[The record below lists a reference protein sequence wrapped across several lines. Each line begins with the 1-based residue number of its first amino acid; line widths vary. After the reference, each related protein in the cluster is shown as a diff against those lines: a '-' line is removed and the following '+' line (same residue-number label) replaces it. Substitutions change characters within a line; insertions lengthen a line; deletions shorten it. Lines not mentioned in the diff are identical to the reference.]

1 MKKKALC
8 LLLAMIMV
16 LSILA
21 GCTSKPA
28 ETPDTPATSE
38 PAADNTANTPEEQPA
53 EQPEEPALEQKT
65 LQLMIT
71 GAGKQAHSDT
81 VLAKM
86 SLRSIA
92 MRLTA
97 SCTTSP
103 AGRACAASAAAG
115 SS

>member
-53 EQPEEPALEQKT
+53 
-65 LQLMIT
+65 
-71 GAGKQAHSDT
+71 
-81 VLAKM
+81 
-86 SLRSIA
+86 
-92 MRLTA
+92 
-97 SCTTSP
+97 
-103 AGRACAASAAAG
+103 
-115 SS
+115 

>member
-28 ETPDTPATSE
+28 EAPDTPATSE

-53 EQPEEPALEQKT
+53 EQPVEQPA
-65 LQLMIT
+65 
-71 GAGKQAHSDT
+71 A
-81 VLAKM
+81 
-86 SLRSIA
+86 
-92 MRLTA
+92 
-97 SCTTSP
+97 
-103 AGRACAASAAAG
+103 
-115 SS
+115 

>member
-38 PAADNTANTPEEQPA
+38 PAADNTANTPEE
-53 EQPEEPALEQKT
+53 
-65 LQLMIT
+65 
-71 GAGKQAHSDT
+71 
-81 VLAKM
+81 
-86 SLRSIA
+86 
-92 MRLTA
+92 
-97 SCTTSP
+97 
-103 AGRACAASAAAG
+103 
-115 SS
+115 

>member
-28 ETPDTPATSE
+28 ETPDTLT
-38 PAADNTANTPEEQPA
+38 TPPTR
-53 EQPEEPALEQKT
+53 PKSSPPNSRKSPPNSR
-65 LQLMIT
+65 
-71 GAGKQAHSDT
+71 KSP
-81 VLAKM
+81 
-86 SLRSIA
+86 
-92 MRLTA
+92 RL
-97 SCTTSP
+97 SRRP
-103 AGRACAASAAAG
+103 F

>member
-65 LQLMIT
+65 IQLMIT
-71 GAGKQAHSDT
+71 GAGK
-81 VLAKM
+81 
-86 SLRSIA
+86 
-92 MRLTA
+92 
-97 SCTTSP
+97 
-103 AGRACAASAAAG
+103 
-115 SS
+115 